1 MDWSDEQW
9 VKLYRRD
16 TADWLLLSWRARGL
30 FYSLLRIVTR
40 AGVLDLGKTGKR
52 AVAVLLGAG
61 SDWKEIVD
69 ALDELVADGS
79 VQINGATLVIPNFVE
94 AQEAVKSDKAR
105 AKAARERRRD
115 EAIAA
120 TEQSDSV
127 TKRDAS
133 ITDRDDTVTGNESAS
148 RGVTGRHAASRREE
162 MEKEMEGRGGAGET
176 APPSPVEATPSPPGV
191 PPSGATS
198 APPPEAPKVAKGK
211 RPKPAPQ
218 PDTIPLPGT
227 PARRVFDAIVGDRA
241 LAPIVANPGDASQR
255 WADPDT
261 FPGVD
266 VLAEVRR
273 AGEYAA
279 TKPGRYTDGR
289 AFLRGWLQRKADE
302 VARMPKP
309 AGAFGASPAVAQPTA
324 SQPHAPRKVFLG
336 DEFAAAAKAAREDA
350 R

>member
-61 SDWKEIVD
+61 ADWKEIVD

-79 VQINGATLVIPNFVE
+79 VQVNGTTLVIPNFIE
-94 AQEAVKSDKAR
+94 AQEAVKSDRAR
-105 AKAARERRRD
+105 AKAARIKRRD
-115 EAIAA
+115 EK
-120 TEQSDSV
+120 V
-127 TKRDAS
+127 TKRDAA
-133 ITDRDDTVTGNESAS
+133 ITNRDGVVTGNEDAS
-148 RGVTGRHAASRREE
+148 RGVTERHAASRREE
-162 MEKEMEGRGGAGET
+162 MEMEMEERGGVGEQ
-176 APPSPVEATPSPPGV
+176 PPADPHPVAEEPKASPPGGT
-191 PPSGATS
+191 PSGASTAS
-198 APPPEAPKVAKGK
+198 TPETPKVAKGK

-227 PARRVFDAIVGDRA
+227 LARRVFDAIVGDVA

-255 WADPDT
+255 WADPGT
-261 FPGVD
+261 YPGVD

-309 AGAFGASPAVAQPTA
+309 AGAAVAAAQRPAVIDATRDP
-324 SQPHAPRKVFLG
+324 SRYHDLG
-336 DEFAAAAKAAREDA
+336 EMKPLPPELLAKMKGYR
-350 R
+350 